1 MSNFFRNNLRLK
13 PSILTSFVLLTVPVF
28 FTIIAV
34 TYISN
39 DRIARTNAKELVE
52 RFRVD
57 AIENIQADFNPIK
70 SLVRSAA
77 TIGDQY
83 PEFYSDERCF
93 KYFHSVLLH
102 SPRIVSVYVGLND
115 GAFRQ
120 SRRID
125 PAVKIQ
131 DKLPPEGTRF
141 AWRWI
146 VPQAG
151 RPLLD
156 HYLFHGIDLKP
167 LGESEQATRYD
178 PRTRLWYRSAAEAGA
193 ETISD
198 PDIFATL
205 GLIGFTVAAP
215 FYADGKLRGVA
226 AIDITLGGLGEYLSE
241 RQVSPNTL
249 SYILDHQGRVI
260 AASDLSKTYANVDG
274 KLELTHITSLDK
286 ELPAIAFSARPRG
299 SEGQFTFTFDGKDYV
314 ASLASLA
321 PEFGKKWQLF
331 IITPLADFTGTFQ
344 RNNIR
349 LALFG
354 LLALVLQIVVIYFLT
369 SIVSSP
375 LEKLSFKVAK
385 IQELGTEQLPTVN
398 SPIREIAV
406 LSKAIDTL
414 DAAVKSFSAFV
425 PIGLVNELL
434 HSEQKLELG
443 GHSRFLTIFF
453 SDLEAFSTLS
463 EEVPSQELLLR
474 VSAYL
479 ELVTKTVNQEHGTI
493 DKFIGDGVMAFWG
506 APALLDDHAWRSC
519 VAALRIQRGMD
530 ALNERWRAEELK
542 PLNVRMGIHSDAVLV
557 GNIGSKERM
566 SYTVMGDGV
575 NIAARLEGINKE
587 FHTRI
592 CISHSVYKEAGER
605 LCVRPIDDVTVKGR
619 RSKIPIYELMGVYG
633 ADDPGL
639 EPDAATQRLCKLTR
653 LAYEALVKE
662 DHGLA
667 ARRYREILS
676 EFPDDP
682 VASALVRRLVTA

>member
-1 MSNFFRNNLRLK
+1 MNIFRSNMRLK

-28 FTIIAV
+28 FTIIGV
-34 TYISN
+34 TYLSN
-39 DRIARTNAKELVE
+39 DRLARANAHELVE
-52 RFRVD
+52 RFRTD

-77 TIGDQY
+77 AIGEEY
-83 PEFYSDERCF
+83 PDFYLDNRCF

-102 SPRIVSVYVGLND
+102 SSRIVSVYVGLSD
-115 GAFRQ
+115 GVFRQ
-120 SRRID
+120 TRRID
-125 PAVKIQ
+125 PTVRLG
-131 DKLPPEGTRF
+131 DTLPPEGSRY
-141 AWRWI
+141 AYRWI
-146 VPQAG
+146 VPKAG
-151 RPLLD
+151 EPMLD
-156 HYLFHGIDLKP
+156 HYVFLDDKLKE
-167 LGESEQATRYD
+167 LGTSDQPTTYD
-178 PRTRLWYRSAAEAGA
+178 PRTRLWYRSAAEAGG

-215 FYADGKLRGVA
+215 FYANSKLQGVA
-226 AIDITLGGLGEYLSE
+226 AIDITLGGLGEYLGDRKISAG
-241 RQVSPNTL
+241 TL

-260 AASDLSKTYANVDG
+260 AASDKSKTYAAVDG
-274 KLELTHITSLDK
+274 RLELLHVTSLDK

-299 SEGQFTFTFDGKDYV
+299 SDGMFNFTYQGKDYV
-314 ASLASLA
+314 ASLATLA

-331 IITPLADFTGTFQ
+331 IITPLSDFTGVFQ
-344 RNNIR
+344 RNNLR
-349 LALFG
+349 LAGFG
-354 LLALVLQIVVIYFLT
+354 LLAMALQIVIIFFLT
-369 SIVSSP
+369 GVVSSP
-375 LEKLSFKVAK
+375 LEKLAFKVGK
-385 IQELGTEQLPTVN
+385 IQELGADQLPSVN
-398 SPIREIAV
+398 SSIREIAV
-406 LSKAIDTL
+406 LSRAIDTL
-414 DAAVKSFSAFV
+414 DMAVKSFSAFV
-425 PIGLVNELL
+425 PVGLVTQLL
-434 HSEQKLELG
+434 QSDQKLELG

-453 SDLEAFSTLS
+453 SDLEGFSTLS

-530 ALNERWRAEELK
+530 ALNERWEAAELK
-542 PLNVRMGIHSDAVLV
+542 PLRVRVGIHSDAVLV

-587 FHTRI
+587 FGTRI
-592 CISHSVYKEAGER
+592 CISHAVYKEAGER
-605 LCVRPIDDVTVKGR
+605 LCVRPVDDVTVKGR
-619 RSKIPIYELMGVYG
+619 RAKVPIYELMGVYG

-639 EPDAATQRLCKLTR
+639 EPDAVTQRLCKLTR
-653 LAYEALVKE
+653 LAYEAMVKE
-662 DHGLA
+662 DQALA
-667 ARRYREILS
+667 SRRYQDILA

-682 VASALVRRLVTA
+682 VASVLVRRFVTA